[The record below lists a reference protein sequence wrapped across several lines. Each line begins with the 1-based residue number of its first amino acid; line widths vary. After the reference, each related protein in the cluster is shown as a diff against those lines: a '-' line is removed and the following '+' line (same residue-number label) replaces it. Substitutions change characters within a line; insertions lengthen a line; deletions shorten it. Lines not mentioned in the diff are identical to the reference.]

1 MSQNSLK
8 IIRESLMM
16 SRTELARKAK
26 ITPFTITRIENGMPC
41 RMETK
46 RKIVLALGYKIS
58 EKNKV
63 FGN

>member
-1 MSQNSLK
+1 MSQNNLK
-8 IIRESLMM
+8 IIRESLMI

-26 ITPFTITRIENGMPC
+26 MSPFTITRIENGMPC

-63 FGN
+63 FGD

>member
-8 IIRESLMM
+8 IIREFLMM

-46 RKIVLALGYKIS
+46 RKIILALGYKIS
-58 EKNKV
+58 EKNKI
-63 FGN
+63 FGD